1 MKVIISYILNM
12 MPYMLISIP
21 MFILVRYLIFR
32 KTKII
37 NLKREILLLIFYL
50 FLIGLFSQT
59 IIPKFDSNNNLIV
72 SKVRLN
78 LIPFRIFFD
87 TIIELK
93 KGNIYYLIISLLGN
107 IVMFIP
113 IGFFIKL
120 LYRYNDKKI
129 VLIGFL
135 ISLSIEFIQIFTG
148 RETDIDDLILNIL
161 GVYIGVIILKKIKK
175 LLTSKLGTEVKM
187 KKEEILE
194 KARKENKQ
202 KDLACIEAE
211 NKAVKIAA
219 IAMVF
224 LATIYYALGIILFL
238 KLMIFIN
245 FFSLLIDL
253 NFKKC
258 NNNYIRNNNGR

>member
-21 MFILVRYLIFR
+21 IFMLVRYLIYK
-32 KTKII
+32 KTKIF

-50 FLIGLFSQT
+50 FLVGLFSQT
-59 IIPKFDSNNNLIV
+59 IIPKYDSNNNIIV

-78 LIPFRIFFD
+78 LIPFKIIYD

-148 RETDIDDLILNIL
+148 RETDIDDLILNTL
-161 GVYIGVIILKKIKK
+161 GVYIGVIFLKNIKK
-175 LLTSKLGTEVKM
+175 
-187 KKEEILE
+187 
-194 KARKENKQ
+194 
-202 KDLACIEAE
+202 C
-211 NKAVKIAA
+211 
-219 IAMVF
+219 
-224 LATIYYALGIILFL
+224 
-238 KLMIFIN
+238 
-245 FFSLLIDL
+245 
-253 NFKKC
+253 
-258 NNNYIRNNNGR
+258 